1 MGNSNPTN
9 LQDAEEV
16 GYRVLGVQADSPAA
30 KGGLVS
36 FFDFL
41 VAANGIPLKSLDTTF
56 IELIKASEDKPLPI
70 TVYNIK
76 NHSVRE
82 IVLVPSK
89 NWPGEGML
97 GVTIRFDT
105 YHDAEYNLCHILDV
119 ETNSPAELAGLIPET
134 DYLLGTAEKA
144 FNDTDVLYNEL
155 KENIDKPVEFY
166 VYNSDRD
173 QVRVVLLMP
182 TVDWGGE
189 GILGAGVAHGFLH
202 GLPSSCCDTIG
213 MANEESTHRVIN
225 SPFGVNNSSYTTE
238 ASSSEQTASEPQGP
252 PGDANCAPAH
262 PHNVSAPSAGAA
274 ASTSAGVPPP
284 PTYSTN
290 VHNIQLQATAST

>member
-1 MGNSNPTN
+1 MGNSSPN
-9 LQDAEEV
+9 LQDEEEV
-16 GYRVLGVQADSPAA
+16 GYRVLGVQANSPAS

-76 NHSVRE
+76 NRSLRE

-119 ETNSPAELAGLIPET
+119 EADSPAELAGLVPET
-134 DYLLGTAEKA
+134 DYLLGTAEKV
-144 FNDTDVLYNEL
+144 FKDTDVLYLEL
-155 KENIDKPVEFY
+155 KENVDKPVEFY
-166 VYNSDRD
+166 VYNSERD
-173 QVRVVLLMP
+173 EVRVVLLMP
-182 TVDWGGE
+182 TDDWGGE

-202 GLPSSCCDTIG
+202 GLPSSCCNTIG

-225 SPFGVNNSSYTTE
+225 SPFGYNSAEVSTDSADP
-238 ASSSEQTASEPQGP
+238 ASMPYYSNGQGSPGGAPVPLP
-252 PGDANCAPAH
+252 PHVGGPSTGA
-262 PHNVSAPSAGAA
+262 SAG
-274 ASTSAGVPPP
+274 SMPPP
-284 PTYSTN
+284 PTYSTH
-290 VHNIQLQATAST
+290 VHNIQLQAKPQATAST